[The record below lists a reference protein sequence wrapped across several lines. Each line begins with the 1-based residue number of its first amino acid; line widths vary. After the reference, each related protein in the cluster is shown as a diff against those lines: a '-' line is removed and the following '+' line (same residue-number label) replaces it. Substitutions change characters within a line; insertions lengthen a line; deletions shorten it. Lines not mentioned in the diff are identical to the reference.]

1 MVRSNAFKSCAAAYQ
16 HPEGPS
22 SLAGVKRRTPQR
34 RNARGMTEQ
43 PVPRWA
49 LRLAH
54 AIPFLTLPSGL
65 WRLGLVFG
73 STMGMLDEHG
83 QPVRLQ
89 SAGEAAYIVCIS
101 LVAEGVALISLGLV
115 KPWGEVAPRWIP
127 LIGGRRVAPYAAIIP
142 AALGSF
148 ALIAI
153 WTYGFRDVF
162 TGHFLPFSSDA
173 AAALMITCYAPL
185 NLWGPAVLVLTWAYY
200 RRRRVSATADA
211 VSVG

>member
-1 MVRSNAFKSCAAAYQ
+1 
-16 HPEGPS
+16 
-22 SLAGVKRRTPQR
+22 
-34 RNARGMTEQ
+34 MTEH

-54 AIPFLTLPSGL
+54 VIPFLTLPSGL

-73 STMGMLDEHG
+73 SSMGMVDQG
-83 QPVRLQ
+83 QPVHVQ
-89 SAGEAAYIVCIS
+89 TAGETIYIVFLS
-101 LVAEGVALISLGLV
+101 LFSEAVALLAFGLV

-142 AALGSF
+142 ATLGSF